1 METKSQHL
9 NIKNCKNVDQKSSVS
24 NNKIK
29 ALTNSKD
36 LLKQGNSNSQSLK
49 SNKGPG
55 NKKDKFLNV
64 AVKKHN
70 LHEPSSGFTDENKT
84 WLKPAKDKKMP
95 LENSDD
101 NDSNFE
107 DEEEE
112 IDDDD
117 DIEVSTEND
126 EEQSEGED
134 EDEEDEGDED
144 EEDENEEDES
154 FEDDNLD
161 DSSTVAQKKILQ
173 KNKKKN
179 IEEKVGYIT
188 KLRKAQCYYEKVILV
203 FILKCKCSQM
213 VDLKLNK
220 IHIKTDKNLNRIL

>member
-9 NIKNCKNVDQKSSVS
+9 NIKNRKNVDQKSSVS

-36 LLKQGNSNSQSLK
+36 SLKQGNSNSQSLK
-49 SNKGPG
+49 SNKVAG

-64 AVKKHN
+64 GVKKHN
-70 LHEPSSGFTDENKT
+70 LHKPSSGFTDENKT
-84 WLKPAKDKKMP
+84 WLKPAKDKKVP

-112 IDDDD
+112 IDDD
-117 DIEVSTEND
+117 IEVSTEDD

-134 EDEEDEGDED
+134 EDEEDED
-144 EEDENEEDES
+144 EEDEDQEDES

-161 DSSTVAQKKILQ
+161 DSSTVAPKNILQ
-173 KNKKKN
+173 KNKKKK
-179 IEEKVGYIT
+179 IEGKVGYIT
-188 KLRKAQCYYEKVILV
+188 KPRKAQCYY
-203 FILKCKCSQM
+203 
-213 VDLKLNK
+213 D
-220 IHIKTDKNLNRIL
+220 